1 MSNMK
6 KYENIK
12 TTNNEKK
19 NNKTWLL
26 LLLLLLFLCLFGY
39 LVFKIG
45 FSVGEKHKPVTVDP
59 TPQKLL
65 IKISDLEGEWRN
77 GPANNDINV
86 FSVTTS
92 AHKYIAP
99 YDKGVYEFD
108 VKNNISKNITYK
120 LSLEENNEDRV
131 NIKYKLKKNGKYI
144 IDNWVYYEQVL
155 LENVPL
161 ASRQTDIYELE
172 WCWVSEN
179 NELDTEIGLK
189 EERSEYAVTIKVLA
203 VQDVER

>member
-1 MSNMK
+1 M
-6 KYENIK
+6 
-12 TTNNEKK
+12 
-19 NNKTWLL
+19 
-26 LLLLLLFLCLFGY
+26 
-39 LVFKIG
+39 
-45 FSVGEKHKPVTVDP
+45 
-59 TPQKLL
+59 
-65 IKISDLEGEWRN
+65 
-77 GPANNDINV
+77 
-86 FSVTTS
+86 
-92 AHKYIAP
+92 
-99 YDKGVYEFD
+99 
-108 VKNNISKNITYK
+108 
-120 LSLEENNEDRV
+120 SLEENNEDRV